1 MSPVAVAFRP
11 SPDGSSGTTLLTVLA
26 LQLPLVLAH
35 LFTQFFDLS
44 GDSMNYLS
52 INSFSE

>member
-1 MSPVAVAFRP
+1 MAFCP
-11 SPDGSSGTTLLTVLA
+11 SPHGSSGSVLPTILA
-26 LQLPLVLAH
+26 VRLPLVLAH

-44 GDSMNYLS
+44 GDSVNYLS